1 MFSVSIGDILESRE
15 GDASF
20 VPQFSDKLIRLCL
33 LSDGAAGSV

>member
-15 GDASF
+15 GDAF